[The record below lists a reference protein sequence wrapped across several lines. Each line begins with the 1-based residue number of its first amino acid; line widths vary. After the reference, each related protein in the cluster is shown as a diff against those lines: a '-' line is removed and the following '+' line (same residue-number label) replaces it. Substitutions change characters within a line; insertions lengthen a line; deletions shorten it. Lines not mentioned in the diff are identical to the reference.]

1 MCGGVALFP
10 LVLLVLFI
18 SFTADFLYYPAFAVG
33 LELFG
38 GTSSLFPSFPFV
50 STHHLGVTPSPE
62 LRRGRS
68 RRVATAPL
76 QRLGRSWRVVPADVN
91 VSKQHAALAQR
102 VFPGIREA
110 GGRQVG
116 WCVPS

>member
-1 MCGGVALFP
+1 MALFP

-68 RRVATAPL
+68 GRVAN
-76 QRLGRSWRVVPADVN
+76 SPA
-91 VSKQHAALAQR
+91 A
-102 VFPGIREA
+102 EA
-110 GGRQVG
+110 GQELA
-116 WCVPS
+116 CCPS